1 MASIISYESMEEQP
15 AKRAKLDG
23 FTTSTSIFS
32 TQGAIGSTIL
42 SDAQYPEM
50 YAQYDNPVVNTS
62 IMPLVQNIMLNFED
76 TGNVGVHNNNAYNG
90 GTKTMEHCE
99 PGNFIRAEL
108 QTDGTFQ
115 CKTDSDQNTSLIIF
129 ADRPVMIK
137 PGVYQIAR
145 AVAGVV
151 TVHDDFFPAAATKET
166 GAYGKCSD
174 TRAIAAEVAAP
185 SGPNGS
191 VAGPINAAAFT
202 GKEASYVYHYN
213 EGTCGVSGFHK
224 IYLELNAAF

>member
-50 YAQYDNPVVNTS
+50 YAHYDNSVVNTS
-62 IMPLVQNIMLNFED
+62 IMPLVQNIMLTIPDSSTVLIDPLNSNAID
-76 TGNVGVHNNNAYNG
+76 TT
-90 GTKTMEHCE
+90 TKEITKCE
-99 PGNFIRAEL
+99 PGNFLRAK
-108 QTDGTFQ
+108 QTAGSNKFVVDGTD
-115 CKTDSDQNTSLIIF
+115 TNNTSLIIF

-151 TVHDDFFPAAATKET
+151 SVHDDFLEPGAARKT
-166 GAYGKCSD
+166 GAYGTSSV
-174 TRAIAAEVAAP
+174 TATP
-185 SGPNGS
+185 GSSG
-191 VAGPINAAAFT
+191 AAAAASA
-202 GKEASYVYHYN
+202 GNIASYVYHYN
-213 EGTCGVSGFHK
+213 EDTCGVSGFHK
-224 IYLELNAAF
+224 IYLELNTAF

>member
-50 YAQYDNPVVNTS
+50 YAHYDNSVVNTS
-62 IMPLVQNIMLNFED
+62 IMPLVQNIMLTIPT
-76 TGNVGVHNNNAYNG
+76 TGTIDVLNSNAIDVS
-90 GTKTMEHCE
+90 TMEITKCE
-99 PGNFIRAEL
+99 PGNFLRAK
-108 QTDGTFQ
+108 QTAGSNKFVVDGLDTN
-115 CKTDSDQNTSLIIF
+115 NTSLIIF

-137 PGVYQIAR
+137 PGLYQIAR

-151 TVHDDFFPAAATKET
+151 SVHDDFLEAGATRKT
-166 GAYGKCSD
+166 GAYGTSSV
-174 TRAIAAEVAAP
+174 TATP
-185 SGPNGS
+185 GSSG
-191 VAGPINAAAFT
+191 AAAAASA
-202 GKEASYVYHYN
+202 GNIASYVYHYN
-213 EGTCGVSGFHK
+213 EDTCGVSGFHK
-224 IYLELNAAF
+224 IYLELNTAF

>member
-62 IMPLVQNIMLNFED
+62 IMPLVQNIMLTIPKTGTIDVLNSNAID
-76 TGNVGVHNNNAYNG
+76 TT
-90 GTKTMEHCE
+90 TKEITKCE
-99 PGNFIRAEL
+99 PGNFLRAK
-108 QTDGTFQ
+108 QTAGSNKFVVDGTD
-115 CKTDSDQNTSLIIF
+115 TNNTSLIIF

-137 PGVYQIAR
+137 PGLYQIAR

-151 TVHDDFFPAAATKET
+151 SVHNDFFENGATKKT
-166 GAYGKCSD
+166 GAYGTSSL
-174 TRAIAAEVAAP
+174 T
-185 SGPNGS
+185 ST
-191 VAGPINAAAFT
+191 AGEDGAAAAASA
-202 GKEASYVYHYN
+202 GNIASYVYHYN
-213 EGTCGVSGFHK
+213 ENTCGVPKFHK
-224 IYLELNAAF
+224 IYLELNTAF

>member
-50 YAQYDNPVVNTS
+50 YAHYDNPVVNTS
-62 IMPLVQNIMLNFED
+62 IMPTVQNIMLTFEK
-76 TGNVGVHNNNAYNG
+76 VGDVGTHNNNAYIV

-99 PGNFIRAEL
+99 PGNFIRAQL
-108 QTDGTFQ
+108 QTNGTYQ
-115 CKTDSDQNTSLIIF
+115 CKKTSAENTSLIIF

-151 TVHDDFFPAAATKET
+151 TVHDDFFPVAATKET

-174 TRAIAAEVAAP
+174 LAAIVAEVANP
-185 SGPNGS
+185 TGPGGS
-191 VAGPINAAAFT
+191 VAGPTNAAATT

-213 EGTCGVSGFHK
+213 EDTCGVSGFHK
-224 IYLELNAAF
+224 IYLELNDAF